1 MPHLA
6 YLWDDFVLFISRLG
20 NNQIYWGPAL
30 CFANLLLTKKKWDLQ
45 LTQFKSSCRFF
56 FRCFGIEW
64 GKGNRN
70 SICVATHHFIL
81 KAKTQYILAFIF
93 LGTGFWHLSLLHRY
107 SLAQNCPKK
116 EIYNTRKK
124 CSFSLNLES
133 SRNHGLTSCDG
144 SDMTTISLAF
154 WYKIPNQ
161 LKTEV
166 LFST

>member
-1 MPHLA
+1 MVKYIEAL
-6 YLWDDFVLFISRLG
+6 LSVLQTSSSL
-20 NNQIYWGPAL
+20 
-30 CFANLLLTKKKWDLQ
+30 
-45 LTQFKSSCRFF
+45 KSETSNYPSSSQAVGFF
-56 FRCFGIEW
+56 HCFGVEW

-107 SLAQNCPKK
+107 SLTQNCPQIEK
-116 EIYNTRKK
+116 YNTRKK

-133 SRNHGLTSCDG
+133 SWKHGLTSCDG

-161 LKTEV
+161 LRTEV
-166 LFST
+166 LSIT